1 MSSVSLLLLFSLFPQ
16 ICFQAFLLTCSFLI
30 SLLPCSLTSLK
41 RESCM
46 LEQKDLRMVKIEV
59 VEEGEE
65 GFKKADQHWTHLF
78 DFTYHLCMS

>member
-1 MSSVSLLLLFSLFPQ
+1 
-16 ICFQAFLLTCSFLI
+16 
-30 SLLPCSLTSLK
+30 
-41 RESCM
+41 M